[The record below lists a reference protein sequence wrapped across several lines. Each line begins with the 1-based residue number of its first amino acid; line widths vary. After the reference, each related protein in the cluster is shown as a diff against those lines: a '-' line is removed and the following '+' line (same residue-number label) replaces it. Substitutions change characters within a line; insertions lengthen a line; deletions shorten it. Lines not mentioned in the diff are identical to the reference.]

1 MQYNAD
7 ILLNIKNQASLDRV
21 ATTVTRINALVKEL
35 KPINLFSPGAGAGA
49 DQIRVAMKKIADSA
63 KSIATQDGG
72 KQLSATFAGAAQ
84 QARVFEEVM
93 KNVKIQADAGTVTLE
108 KQDQRL
114 QNIARSFALA
124 TQKANELSARYE
136 ELRRLALAEVGID
149 VIQGPVSALDSPEA
163 ALAKQEYY
171 ARKEVEKKASIE
183 AKITKEKTEQQ
194 RILERELDFNR
205 RLNDLRRKRADEEAR
220 AAAEGLENIF
230 LGAGFPL
237 LFGGGAGAVGGG
249 LLGSLFG
256 DGFGGQIFTS
266 AIGQQID
273 ALAQSSIAFAQAF
286 RQGGDAAGALTQAL
300 GYLDPEVRS
309 LISNLQSSGQTAR
322 AAALA
327 QSELSKVVGPEGA
340 KALRDTGEELDQ
352 YQRSVKQLGLQFLA
366 AAQSASR
373 FFESLRGDFGKIPGL
388 APEITEED
396 VSQAARDREQVLK
409 RSNDLLKA
417 EVDLSGISQ
426 QLEFDK
432 YTAQLKR
439 VATLEL
445 INEKERIKLALD
457 RGEITLAE
465 RKTLLE
471 AARLNNQKELNR
483 ISKLEQENAARTLEQ
498 ANQER
503 DQSVKT
509 GKQILN
515 QLELELSKLGGLN
528 KLQIDIKTVRTE
540 TQQTQERI
548 NELRDQEQRTLSTIM
563 NNEREVLL
571 IKQAQIEASIR
582 SMALREADIKN
593 MQDLLDERQ
602 LLIDRVKYGEKE
614 AGIRQQIK
622 NLTEGLDKDE
632 AAYVEQLIRGNAAI
646 TERAN
651 ELQRQKQLFTDIAS
665 SVKDVFSGAI
675 DAAADNTKNFSEA
688 LQELTSDLLAAIG
701 KLLIFYALAEAF
713 GALGGTD
720 GKGVFS
726 YLGLA
731 FGGNASNLGFA
742 EGGYVTG
749 PTRATVGEGGSSE
762 YIVPSSKMDGAMQR
776 WNQGMRGDSVVSGA
790 EPTGGAGGVAL
801 AEAPTNIVVEGG
813 VLNFNDSQYIRQDQV
828 PSIVK
833 QASAAGEAQALR
845 KLQMSTAT
853 RKRIGL

>member
-1 MQYNAD
+1 LQYNAD

-21 ATTVTRINALVKEL
+21 ATTVNRINALVKEL

-84 QARVFEEVM
+84 QARVFEEVI

-426 QLEFDK
+426 QLEFNK

-471 AARLNNQKELNR
+471 TARLNNQKELNR
-483 ISKLEQENAARTLEQ
+483 ISKLEQESAARTLEQ

-548 NELRDQEQRTLSTIM
+548 NELKDQEQRTLATIM
-563 NNEREVLL
+563 NNEREVLR
-571 IKQAQIEASIR
+571 IKQAQVEASIR

-651 ELQRQKQLFTDIAS
+651 ELQRQKQLFTDIAT
-665 SVKDVFSGAI
+665 SVKDMFSGAI

-726 YLGLA
+726 YLALA
-731 FGGNASNLGFA
+731 FGGNASKLGFA

-828 PSIVK
+828 PAIVK
-833 QASAAGEAQALR
+833 QASAAGEAKALR